1 MSDMNNNVKD
11 NKKNLF
17 KRLSSFKKFLIIYA
31 SALIVIIAA
40 ALVILHGFLKDYESG
55 RPANTMDTLVA
66 HIEKGNVGEWIKKSG
81 LLGEFETESI
91 VSDYFRDTF
100 EGKQISYKKK
110 AGEYSES
117 TPVYVL
123 YADDDKIASVS
134 LDESRKNAHKFTE
147 WKISSINFNVNAQD
161 KSHAVKVTVPK
172 GSDVELNGVKVSS
185 DYITGES
192 SVDLCKHVSDYVDT
206 PVNDIYEIT
215 GLFSAPDVK
224 VYSSG
229 KELSTELDKEGYVA
243 YYPGDDSLL
252 EEEKQHILLVAENYG
267 KYMINRGSL
276 TTLSGYMIGTAKEY
290 MSDIPAID
298 VYLIGRTFT
307 YNITDENIS
316 NFRKYSDVCYSC
328 NVDYKLNVN
337 WSSGSTTYDI
347 ALTYIFVKQDGKWML
362 ADFKIR

>member
-206 PVNDIYEIT
+206 PVNDTYEIT
-215 GLFSAPDVK
+215 GLFQLQTLK
-224 VYSSG
+224 CIHLE
-229 KELSTELDKEGYVA
+229 KNFLQ
-243 YYPGDDSLL
+243 SLIKRAML
-252 EEEKQHILLVAENYG
+252 HIILVMILCWKRKNSIYCLL
-267 KYMINRGSL
+267 L
-276 TTLSGYMIGTAKEY
+276 
-290 MSDIPAID
+290 
-298 VYLIGRTFT
+298 RTMES
-307 YNITDENIS
+307 I
-316 NFRKYSDVCYSC
+316 
-328 NVDYKLNVN
+328 
-337 WSSGSTTYDI
+337 
-347 ALTYIFVKQDGKWML
+347 
-362 ADFKIR
+362 

>member
-11 NKKNLF
+11 NKKNPF

-147 WKISSINFNVNAQD
+147 WKISSINFNVNAHD

-215 GLFSAPDVK
+215 GLFTAPDVK

-229 KELSTELDKEGYVA
+229 KELSTELDKDGYVA

-307 YNITDENIS
+307 YNITCLLYTSPSPRD
-316 NFRKYSDVCYSC
+316 
-328 NVDYKLNVN
+328 
-337 WSSGSTTYDI
+337 
-347 ALTYIFVKQDGKWML
+347 A
-362 ADFKIR
+362 